1 MNVSAKDFE
10 YMKEYLIREI
20 LTIMVNEQHMTMA
33 VAFDRLYYSDLM
45 RKIESPKSGF
55 YYQSPRY
62 VLSYL

>member
-1 MNVSAKDFE
+1 
-10 YMKEYLIREI
+10 MKEYLIREI

-33 VAFDRLYYSDLM
+33 EAFDRLYNSDLM